1 MLGVVVVNGVGE
13 FDLDGKRATIVAY
26 YDEIDLVV
34 SVACSE
40 LPDASF
46 GDLGRDAHTEGD

>member
-40 LPDASF
+40 MPDASF